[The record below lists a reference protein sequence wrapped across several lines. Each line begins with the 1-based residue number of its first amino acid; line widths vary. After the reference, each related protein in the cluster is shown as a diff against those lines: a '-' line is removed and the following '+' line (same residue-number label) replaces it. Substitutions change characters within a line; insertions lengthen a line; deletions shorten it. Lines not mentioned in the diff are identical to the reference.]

1 MQIEA
6 FAFGR
11 MVIDGTVYTSDLCI
25 HPDGR
30 VRDGWWRRQGHGLC
44 ADDIAELAA
53 RNPETIVI
61 GTGIYGRLRPDPD
74 LASGL
79 EARGI
84 ELVSA
89 PNAEAVAFFNRL
101 WGRCR
106 LAAGFHL
113 TC

>member
-1 MQIEA
+1 MQIDA

-11 MVIDGTVYTSDLCI
+11 LVIDGTAYTTDLCI

-30 VRDGWWRRQGHGLC
+30 VVDGWWRRKGHGLC
-44 ADDIAELAA
+44 AEDIADLVA
-53 RNPETIVI
+53 RDPQTLVI
-61 GTGIYGRLRPDPD
+61 GTGIHGRLRPDPD

-79 EARGI
+79 AARGI
-84 ELVSA
+84 ELLSA
-89 PNAEAVAFFNRL
+89 PNAEAVAIFNRL
-101 WGRCR
+101 WGQCR